1 MKKMIFNIIIILI
14 TFVSPLFA
22 NETIEFNIDLNST
35 ESLNVGF
42 SSSPVFDFKSVDEL
56 TEDQH
61 LVFVDAYSGELVHN
75 SVYVFW
81 QIQSS
86 KKYEISLDASPM
98 QSADGDILNVRLSTA
113 IPSSSITT
121 DLGNLDIIDNGDEGK
136 SFGMSSLS
144 RPSGGILYS
153 YSGMEK
159 EDNQAVGSQE
169 VILETESFEE
179 RKPNTYVGNL
189 TLTITE
195 IGD

>member
-1 MKKMIFNIIIILI
+1 MKKIIFNVIIILI
-14 TFVSPLFA
+14 MFVSPLFA
-22 NETIEFNIDLNST
+22 EETIEFNIDLNST

-56 TEDQH
+56 NEDQH
-61 LVFVDAYSGELVHN
+61 LVFADAYSGELVHD

-86 KKYEISLDASPM
+86 KKYEISLNASPM

-113 IPSSSITT
+113 IPSYNIMDSE
-121 DLGNLDIIDNGDEGK
+121 NLNIIDTGGEGK
-136 SFGMSSLS
+136 SFDMSSS
-144 RPSGGILYS
+144 SQPSGGILYS
-153 YSGMEK
+153 YSGK
-159 EDNQAVGSQE
+159 ENNQAVGSQE
-169 VILETESFEE
+169 VMLETESFEE
-179 RKPNTYVGNL
+179 RKPDTYVGKL